1 MAKLFFTLKVRD
13 PIIST
18 LLSAGK
24 KVSCMGFIYVHQI
37 FMTNLLQVAEIKAHG
52 SK

>member
-18 LLSAGK
+18 FLSAGK
-24 KVSCMGFIYVHQI
+24 KVSCMGFVYVHQI
-37 FMTNLLQVAEIKAHG
+37 FMTNLQVAEIKAHS